1 MAMEELLLTL
11 LTVASVLAALV
22 ALRFMVAVRRFKLE
36 QPENERN
43 WVNDNAK
50 LTRAHFDG
58 NTVRLENVRDFTWRT
73 TQDFDERWVER
84 EVRLDQVSKIWL
96 ILEYFEPDKPQIA
109 HTFLSFEFED
119 GQRLACSIEVRRE
132 QGERF
137 HPLKGLGRSF
147 ELMYVWA
154 TEADAIGVRARCRTR
169 SITHLL
175 EGRVLREESK
185 PALFESYL
193 KRTNALAEKPE
204 WYNTITNTCTT
215 NLVQHINDIYP
226 GRVPMGLAW
235 LLPGLSPEMM
245 EKERLIH
252 IEEDLPTTMD
262 RSRIDERALAWDGEC
277 DFGDWVRGA

>member
-1 MAMEELLLTL
+1 MFVLLAIGATL
-11 LTVASVLAALV
+11 AVLFV
-22 ALRFMVAVRRFKLE
+22 LRLMIAVRRFKLE
-36 QPENERN
+36 QPMNERN
-43 WVNDNAK
+43 WVNDNAQ
-50 LTRAHFDG
+50 LTRVAIDG
-58 NTVRLENVRDFTWRT
+58 NTAHLTNVRDFHWRT
-73 TQDFDERWVER
+73 TSDYDERWVER
-84 EVRLDQVSKIWL
+84 TVRIDQVSKIWL

-137 HPLKGLGRSF
+137 HPLKGLGRNF

-175 EGRVLREESK
+175 EGNVLREESK
-185 PALFESYL
+185 PALFRSYL
-193 KRTNALAEKPE
+193 NRTNALAEKPE

-245 EKERLIH
+245 ERENLIH
-252 IEEDLPTTMD
+252 IEEDLTTTMQ
-262 RSRIDERALAWDGEC
+262 RSRIDERALSWDEES
-277 DFGDWVRGA
+277 DFGDWVRSA

>member
-1 MAMEELLLTL
+1 MEDILLVLLFGAGAFVLLL
-11 LTVASVLAALV
+11 VLRLV
-22 ALRFMVAVRRFKLE
+22 IAVRRFKLE

-43 WVNDNAK
+43 WVNDNAE

-58 NTVRLENVRDFTWRT
+58 NTVRLENVRDFSWRT
-73 TQDFDERWVER
+73 TQDYDERWVER
-84 EVRLDQVSKIWL
+84 TVRLDLVSRVWL

-137 HPLKGLGRSF
+137 HPLKGLARQF

-154 TEADAIGVRARCRTR
+154 TEADAIGVRARCRKR
-169 SITHLL
+169 SVTHLL
-175 EGRVLREESK
+175 EGRFLKEESK
-185 PALFESYL
+185 PALLESYL
-193 KRTNALAEKPE
+193 KRTNALAERPE

-215 NLVQHINDIYP
+215 NLVQHVNDIYP

-245 EKERLIH
+245 ERERLIH
-252 IEEDLPTTMD
+252 IDEDLTTTME
-262 RSRIDERALAWDGEC
+262 RSRIDERALAWDGTG
-277 DFGDWVRGA
+277 DFGDWVRSA

>member
-1 MAMEELLLTL
+1 MF
-11 LTVASVLAALV
+11 VVLAIV
-22 ALRFMVAVRRFKLE
+22 ATLAVLFVLRLMIAVRRFKLE
-36 QPENERN
+36 QPMNERN
-43 WVNDNAK
+43 WVNDNAQ
-50 LTRAHFDG
+50 LTRVTIDG
-58 NTVRLENVRDFTWRT
+58 NTAHLVNVRDFHWRT
-73 TQDFDERWVER
+73 TAEYDERWVER
-84 EVRLDQVSKIWL
+84 TVRIDQVSKIWL

-137 HPLKGLGRSF
+137 HPLKGLGRNF

-175 EGRVLREESK
+175 EGNVLREESK
-185 PALFESYL
+185 PALFRSYL
-193 KRTNALAEKPE
+193 NRTNALAEKPE

-245 EKERLIH
+245 EREKLIH
-252 IEEDLPTTMD
+252 IEEDLATTME
-262 RSRIDERALAWDGEC
+262 RSRIDERALAWDGEG
-277 DFGDWVRGA
+277 DFGDWVRSP

>member
-1 MAMEELLLTL
+1 MEHLLFVFFGSMA
-11 LTVASVLAALV
+11 TVAVLFV
-22 ALRFMVAVRRFKLE
+22 LRLMIAVRRFKLE
-36 QPENERN
+36 QPMNERN
-43 WVNDNAK
+43 WVNDNAQ
-50 LTRAHFDG
+50 LTRVNIEG
-58 NTVRLENVRDFTWRT
+58 NTAHLVNVRDFRWRT
-73 TQDFDERWVER
+73 TSDYDERWVER
-84 EVRLDQVSKIWL
+84 TVRIDQVSKIWL
-96 ILEYFEPDKPQIA
+96 ILEYFEPEKPQIA

-137 HPLKGLGRSF
+137 HPLKGLGRNF

-154 TEADAIGVRARCRTR
+154 TEADAIGVRTRCRTR

-175 EGRVLREESK
+175 EGNVLRDESK
-185 PALFESYL
+185 PALFRSYL
-193 KRTNALAEKPE
+193 NRTNALAEKPE

-245 EKERLIH
+245 EREKLIR
-252 IEEDLPTTMD
+252 IEEDLATTME
-262 RSRIDERALAWDGEC
+262 RSRIDERALSWDQEN
-277 DFGDWVRGA
+277 DFGDWVRSL

>member
-1 MAMEELLLTL
+1 MEHLLFVFFGSMA
-11 LTVASVLAALV
+11 TVAVLFV
-22 ALRFMVAVRRFKLE
+22 LRLMIAVRRFKLE
-36 QPENERN
+36 QPMNERN
-43 WVNDNAK
+43 WVNDNAQ
-50 LTRAHFDG
+50 LTRVNIEG
-58 NTVRLENVRDFTWRT
+58 NTAHLVNVRDFRWRT
-73 TQDFDERWVER
+73 TSDYDERWVER
-84 EVRLDQVSKIWL
+84 TVRIDQVSKIWL

-137 HPLKGLGRSF
+137 HPLKGLGRNF

-154 TEADAIGVRARCRTR
+154 TEADAIGVRTRCRTR

-175 EGRVLREESK
+175 EGNVLREESK
-185 PALFESYL
+185 PALFRSYL
-193 KRTNALAEKPE
+193 NRTNALAEKPE

-245 EKERLIH
+245 EREKLIR
-252 IEEDLPTTMD
+252 IEEDLATTME
-262 RSRIDERALAWDGEC
+262 RSRIDERALSWDQKN
-277 DFGDWVRGA
+277 DFGDWVRSL

>member
-1 MAMEELLLTL
+1 MFVLLAIGATL
-11 LTVASVLAALV
+11 AVLFV
-22 ALRFMVAVRRFKLE
+22 LRLMIAVRRFKLE
-36 QPENERN
+36 QPMNERN
-43 WVNDNAK
+43 WVNDNAQ
-50 LTRAHFDG
+50 LTRVAIDG
-58 NTVRLENVRDFTWRT
+58 NTAHLTNVRDFHWRT
-73 TQDFDERWVER
+73 TSNYDERWVER
-84 EVRLDQVSKIWL
+84 TVRIDQVSKIWL

-137 HPLKGLGRSF
+137 HPLKGLGRNF

-175 EGRVLREESK
+175 EGNVLREESK
-185 PALFESYL
+185 PALFRSYL
-193 KRTNALAEKPE
+193 NRTNALAEKPE

-245 EKERLIH
+245 ERENLIH
-252 IEEDLPTTMD
+252 IEEDLTTTMQ
-262 RSRIDERALAWDGEC
+262 RSRIDERALSWDEES
-277 DFGDWVRGA
+277 DFGDWVRSA

>member
-1 MAMEELLLTL
+1 MA
-11 LTVASVLAALV
+11 TVAVLFV
-22 ALRFMVAVRRFKLE
+22 LRLMIAVRRFKLE
-36 QPENERN
+36 QPMNERN
-43 WVNDNAK
+43 WVNDNAQ
-50 LTRAHFDG
+50 LTRVNIEG
-58 NTVRLENVRDFTWRT
+58 NTAHLVNVRDFRWRT
-73 TQDFDERWVER
+73 TSDYDERWVER
-84 EVRLDQVSKIWL
+84 TVRIDQVSKIWL

-137 HPLKGLGRSF
+137 HPLKGLGRNF

-154 TEADAIGVRARCRTR
+154 TEADAIGVRTRCRTR

-175 EGRVLREESK
+175 EGNVLREESK
-185 PALFESYL
+185 PALFRSYL
-193 KRTNALAEKPE
+193 NRTNALAEKPE

-245 EKERLIH
+245 EREKLIR
-252 IEEDLPTTMD
+252 IEEDLATTME
-262 RSRIDERALAWDGEC
+262 RSRIDERALSWDQKN
-277 DFGDWVRGA
+277 DFGDWVRSL

>member
-1 MAMEELLLTL
+1 MFVLLAIGATL
-11 LTVASVLAALV
+11 AVLFV
-22 ALRFMVAVRRFKLE
+22 LRLMISVRRFKLE
-36 QPENERN
+36 QPMNERN
-43 WVNDNAK
+43 WVNDNAQ
-50 LTRAHFDG
+50 LTRVTIEGDTAHL
-58 NTVRLENVRDFTWRT
+58 VNVRDFHWRT
-73 TQDFDERWVER
+73 TTEYDERWVER
-84 EVRLDQVSKIWL
+84 TVRIDQVSKIWL

-137 HPLKGLGRSF
+137 HPLKGLGRNF

-175 EGRVLREESK
+175 EGNVLREESK
-185 PALFESYL
+185 PALFRSYL
-193 KRTNALAEKPE
+193 NRTNALAEKPE

-245 EKERLIH
+245 EREKLIH
-252 IEEDLPTTMD
+252 IEEDLATTME
-262 RSRIDERALAWDGEC
+262 RSRIDERALAWDGEG
-277 DFGDWVRGA
+277 DFGDWVRSP

>member
-1 MAMEELLLTL
+1 
-11 LTVASVLAALV
+11 
-22 ALRFMVAVRRFKLE
+22 
-36 QPENERN
+36 
-43 WVNDNAK
+43 
-50 LTRAHFDG
+50 
-58 NTVRLENVRDFTWRT
+58 
-73 TQDFDERWVER
+73 
-84 EVRLDQVSKIWL
+84 
-96 ILEYFEPDKPQIA
+96 
-109 HTFLSFEFED
+109 
-119 GQRLACSIEVRRE
+119 
-132 QGERF
+132 
-137 HPLKGLGRSF
+137 GLGRSF

>member
-1 MAMEELLLTL
+1 MIVLLAIGATL
-11 LTVASVLAALV
+11 AVLFV
-22 ALRFMVAVRRFKLE
+22 LRLMIAVRRFKLE
-36 QPENERN
+36 QPMNERN
-43 WVNDNAK
+43 WVNDNAQ
-50 LTRAHFDG
+50 LTRVTIEGDTAHL
-58 NTVRLENVRDFTWRT
+58 VNVRDFHWRT
-73 TQDFDERWVER
+73 TTEYDERWVER
-84 EVRLDQVSKIWL
+84 TVRIDQVSKIWL

-137 HPLKGLGRSF
+137 HPLKGLGRNF

-175 EGRVLREESK
+175 EGNVLREESK
-185 PALFESYL
+185 PALFRSYIN
-193 KRTNALAEKPE
+193 RTNALAEKPE

-245 EKERLIH
+245 EREKLIH
-252 IEEDLPTTMD
+252 IEEDLATTME
-262 RSRIDERALAWDGEC
+262 RSRIDERALAWDGEG
-277 DFGDWVRGA
+277 DFGDWVRSP

>member
-1 MAMEELLLTL
+1 MEHLLFVFFGSMA
-11 LTVASVLAALV
+11 TVAVLFV
-22 ALRFMVAVRRFKLE
+22 LRLMIAVRRFKLE
-36 QPENERN
+36 QPMNERN
-43 WVNDNAK
+43 WVNDNAQ
-50 LTRAHFDG
+50 LTRVNIEG
-58 NTVRLENVRDFTWRT
+58 NTAHLVNVRDFRWRT
-73 TQDFDERWVER
+73 TSDYDERWVER
-84 EVRLDQVSKIWL
+84 TVRIDQVSKIWL

-137 HPLKGLGRSF
+137 HPLKGMGRNF

-154 TEADAIGVRARCRTR
+154 TEADAIGVRTRCRTR

-175 EGRVLREESK
+175 EGNVLREESK
-185 PALFESYL
+185 PALFRSYL
-193 KRTNALAEKPE
+193 NRTNALAEKPE

-245 EKERLIH
+245 EREKLIR
-252 IEEDLPTTMD
+252 IEEDLATTME
-262 RSRIDERALAWDGEC
+262 RSRIDERALSWDQEN
-277 DFGDWVRGA
+277 DFGDWVRSL

>member
-1 MAMEELLLTL
+1 LVTL
-11 LTVASVLAALV
+11 AVLFVVRL
-22 ALRFMVAVRRFKLE
+22 MIAVRRFKLE

-58 NTVRLENVRDFTWRT
+58 NTVRLENIRDFTWRT

-175 EGRVLREESK
+175 EGNVLREESK

-193 KRTNALAEKPE
+193 KRTNALADKPE

>member
-1 MAMEELLLTL
+1 MEHLVFVLLAIGATL
-11 LTVASVLAALV
+11 AVLFV
-22 ALRFMVAVRRFKLE
+22 LRLMIAVRRFKLE
-36 QPENERN
+36 QPMNERN
-43 WVNDNAK
+43 WVNDNAQ
-50 LTRAHFDG
+50 LTRVAIDG
-58 NTVRLENVRDFTWRT
+58 NTAHLTNVRDFHWRT
-73 TQDFDERWVER
+73 TSNYDERWVER
-84 EVRLDQVSKIWL
+84 TVRIDQVSKIWL

-137 HPLKGLGRSF
+137 HPLKGLIKQF

-175 EGRVLREESK
+175 EGNVLREESK
-185 PALFESYL
+185 PALFRSYL
-193 KRTNALAEKPE
+193 NRTNALAEKPE

-245 EKERLIH
+245 ERENLIH
-252 IEEDLPTTMD
+252 IEEDLTTTMQ
-262 RSRIDERALAWDGEC
+262 RSRIDERALSWDEES
-277 DFGDWVRGA
+277 DFGDWVRSA

>member
-1 MAMEELLLTL
+1 MEHLTYAF
-11 LTVASVLAALV
+11 VAIAVTLVVLFV
-22 ALRFMVAVRRFKLE
+22 LRLMIAVRRFKLE

-50 LTRAHFDG
+50 LTRAQFDG
-58 NTVRLENVRDFTWRT
+58 NVVRLENVRDFTWRS

-84 EVRLDQVSKIWL
+84 EVRLDQVSKVWL

-245 EKERLIH
+245 ERERLIH

-262 RSRIDERALAWDGEC
+262 RSRIDERALDWDGEC
-277 DFGDWVRGA
+277 DFGDWVRSA

>member
-1 MAMEELLLTL
+1 M
-11 LTVASVLAALV
+11 
-22 ALRFMVAVRRFKLE
+22 
-36 QPENERN
+36 NERN
-43 WVNDNAK
+43 WVNDNAQ
-50 LTRAHFDG
+50 LTRVAIDG
-58 NTVRLENVRDFTWRT
+58 NTAHLTNVRDFHWRT
-73 TQDFDERWVER
+73 TSNYDERWVER
-84 EVRLDQVSKIWL
+84 TVRIDQVSKIWL

-137 HPLKGLGRSF
+137 HPLKGLGRNF

-175 EGRVLREESK
+175 EGNVLREESK
-185 PALFESYL
+185 PALFRSYL
-193 KRTNALAEKPE
+193 NRTNALAEKPE

-245 EKERLIH
+245 ERENLIH
-252 IEEDLPTTMD
+252 IEEDLTTTMQ
-262 RSRIDERALAWDGEC
+262 RSRIDERALSWDEES
-277 DFGDWVRGA
+277 DFGDWVRSA

>member
-1 MAMEELLLTL
+1 MEELLLTL
-11 LTVASVLAALV
+11 LTVASVLVALV

-58 NTVRLENVRDFTWRT
+58 NVVRLENVRDFTWRT

-132 QGERF
+132 
-137 HPLKGLGRSF
+137 
-147 ELMYVWA
+147 
-154 TEADAIGVRARCRTR
+154 
-169 SITHLL
+169 
-175 EGRVLREESK
+175 
-185 PALFESYL
+185 
-193 KRTNALAEKPE
+193 
-204 WYNTITNTCTT
+204 
-215 NLVQHINDIYP
+215 
-226 GRVPMGLAW
+226 
-235 LLPGLSPEMM
+235 
-245 EKERLIH
+245 
-252 IEEDLPTTMD
+252 
-262 RSRIDERALAWDGEC
+262 
-277 DFGDWVRGA
+277 

>member
-1 MAMEELLLTL
+1 MEHLTY
-11 LTVASVLAALV
+11 ALV
-22 ALRFMVAVRRFKLE
+22 AIAVTVVVLFVLRLMIAVRRFKLE

-58 NTVRLENVRDFTWRT
+58 NVVRLENVRDFTWRS

-84 EVRLDQVSKIWL
+84 EVRLDQVSKVWL

-193 KRTNALAEKPE
+193 NRTNALAEKPE

-245 EKERLIH
+245 ERERLIH

-262 RSRIDERALAWDGEC
+262 RSRIDERALDWDGES
-277 DFGDWVRGA
+277 DFGDWVRSA

>member
-1 MAMEELLLTL
+1 MEHLTYVFV
-11 LTVASVLAALV
+11 TALV
-22 ALRFMVAVRRFKLE
+22 TFVALFVLRLMIAVRRFKLE

-50 LTRAHFDG
+50 LTRAHFNG
-58 NTVRLENVRDFTWRT
+58 NVVRLENVRDFTWRT

-84 EVRLDQVSKIWL
+84 EVRLDQVSKVWL
-96 ILEYFEPDKPQIA
+96 ILEYFEPEKPQIA

-245 EKERLIH
+245 EREKLIH
-252 IEEDLPTTMD
+252 IEEDLATTME
-262 RSRIDERALAWDGEC
+262 RSRIDERALSWDEES
-277 DFGDWVRGA
+277 DFGEWVRSA

>member
-1 MAMEELLLTL
+1 MFVLLAIGATL
-11 LTVASVLAALV
+11 AVLFV
-22 ALRFMVAVRRFKLE
+22 LRLMIAVRRFKLE
-36 QPENERN
+36 QPMNERN
-43 WVNDNAK
+43 WVNDNAQ
-50 LTRAHFDG
+50 LTRVAIDG
-58 NTVRLENVRDFTWRT
+58 NTAHLTNVRDFHWRT
-73 TQDFDERWVER
+73 TSNYDERWVER
-84 EVRLDQVSKIWL
+84 TVRIDQVSKIWL

-137 HPLKGLGRSF
+137 HPLKGLGRNF

-175 EGRVLREESK
+175 EGNVLREESK
-185 PALFESYL
+185 PALFRSYL
-193 KRTNALAEKPE
+193 NRTNALAEKPE

-245 EKERLIH
+245 ERENLIH
-252 IEEDLPTTMD
+252 IEEDLTTTME
-262 RSRIDERALAWDGEC
+262 RSRIDERALSWDEES
-277 DFGDWVRGA
+277 DFGDWVRSA

>member
-1 MAMEELLLTL
+1 MEHLTY
-11 LTVASVLAALV
+11 ALV
-22 ALRFMVAVRRFKLE
+22 AIAVTVVVLFVLRLMIAVRRFKLE

-58 NTVRLENVRDFTWRT
+58 NVVRLENVRDFTWRS

-84 EVRLDQVSKIWL
+84 EVRLDQVSKVWL

-245 EKERLIH
+245 ERERLIH

-262 RSRIDERALAWDGEC
+262 RSRIDERALDWDGES
-277 DFGDWVRGA
+277 DFGDWVRSA

>member
-1 MAMEELLLTL
+1 MFVLLAIGATL
-11 LTVASVLAALV
+11 AVLFV
-22 ALRFMVAVRRFKLE
+22 LRLMIAVRRFKLE
-36 QPENERN
+36 QPMNERN
-43 WVNDNAK
+43 WVNDNAQ
-50 LTRAHFDG
+50 LTRVTIDG
-58 NTVRLENVRDFTWRT
+58 NTAHLVNVRDFHWRT
-73 TQDFDERWVER
+73 TTEYDERWVER
-84 EVRLDQVSKIWL
+84 TVRIDQVSKIWL

-137 HPLKGLGRSF
+137 HPLKGLGRNF

-175 EGRVLREESK
+175 EGNVLREESK
-185 PALFESYL
+185 PALFRSYL
-193 KRTNALAEKPE
+193 NRTNALAEKPE

-245 EKERLIH
+245 EREKLIH
-252 IEEDLPTTMD
+252 IEEDLATTME
-262 RSRIDERALAWDGEC
+262 RSRIDERALAWDGEG
-277 DFGDWVRGA
+277 DFGDWVRSP

>member
-1 MAMEELLLTL
+1 VEHLLFVFFGSMA
-11 LTVASVLAALV
+11 TVAVLFV
-22 ALRFMVAVRRFKLE
+22 LRLMIAVRRFKLE
-36 QPENERN
+36 QPMNERN
-43 WVNDNAK
+43 WVNDNAQ
-50 LTRAHFDG
+50 LTRVNIEG
-58 NTVRLENVRDFTWRT
+58 NTAHLVNVRDFRWRT
-73 TQDFDERWVER
+73 TSDYDERWVER
-84 EVRLDQVSKIWL
+84 TVRIDQVSKIWL

-137 HPLKGLGRSF
+137 HPLKGMGRNF

-154 TEADAIGVRARCRTR
+154 TEADAIGVRTRCRTR

-175 EGRVLREESK
+175 EGNVLREESK
-185 PALFESYL
+185 PALFRSYL
-193 KRTNALAEKPE
+193 NRTNALAEKPE

-245 EKERLIH
+245 EREKLIR
-252 IEEDLPTTMD
+252 IEEDLATTME
-262 RSRIDERALAWDGEC
+262 RSRIDERALSWDQEN
-277 DFGDWVRGA
+277 DFGDWVRSL

>member
-1 MAMEELLLTL
+1 VEHLLFVFFGSMA
-11 LTVASVLAALV
+11 TVAVLFV
-22 ALRFMVAVRRFKLE
+22 LRLMIAVRRFKLE
-36 QPENERN
+36 QPMNERN
-43 WVNDNAK
+43 WVNDNAQ
-50 LTRAHFDG
+50 LTRVNIEG
-58 NTVRLENVRDFTWRT
+58 NTAHLVNVRDFRWRT
-73 TQDFDERWVER
+73 TSDYDERWVER
-84 EVRLDQVSKIWL
+84 TVRIDQVSKIWL
-96 ILEYFEPDKPQIA
+96 ILEYFEPEKPQIA

-137 HPLKGLGRSF
+137 HPLKGLGRNF

-154 TEADAIGVRARCRTR
+154 TEADAIGVRTRCRTR

-175 EGRVLREESK
+175 EGNVLRDESK
-185 PALFESYL
+185 PALFRSYL
-193 KRTNALAEKPE
+193 NRTNALAEKPE

-245 EKERLIH
+245 EREKLIR
-252 IEEDLPTTMD
+252 IEEDLATTME
-262 RSRIDERALAWDGEC
+262 RSRIDERALSWDQEN
-277 DFGDWVRGA
+277 DFGDWVRSL

>member
-1 MAMEELLLTL
+1 MFVLLAIGATL
-11 LTVASVLAALV
+11 AVLFV
-22 ALRFMVAVRRFKLE
+22 LRLMIAVRRFKLE
-36 QPENERN
+36 QPMNERN
-43 WVNDNAK
+43 WVNDNAQ
-50 LTRAHFDG
+50 LTRVAIDG
-58 NTVRLENVRDFTWRT
+58 NTAHLTNVRDFHWRST
-73 TQDFDERWVER
+73 SDYDERWVER
-84 EVRLDQVSKIWL
+84 TVRIDQVSKIWL

-137 HPLKGLGRSF
+137 HPLKGLGRNF

-175 EGRVLREESK
+175 EGNVLREESK
-185 PALFESYL
+185 PALFRSYL
-193 KRTNALAEKPE
+193 NRTNALAEKPE

-245 EKERLIH
+245 ERENLIH
-252 IEEDLPTTMD
+252 IEEDLTTTMQ
-262 RSRIDERALAWDGEC
+262 RSRIDERALSWDEES
-277 DFGDWVRGA
+277 DFGDWVRSA

>member
-1 MAMEELLLTL
+1 MGHLVFVLLAIGATL
-11 LTVASVLAALV
+11 AVLFV
-22 ALRFMVAVRRFKLE
+22 LRLMIAVRRFKLE
-36 QPENERN
+36 QPMNERN
-43 WVNDNAK
+43 WVNDNAQ
-50 LTRAHFDG
+50 LTRVAIDG
-58 NTVRLENVRDFTWRT
+58 NTAHLVNVRDFHWRT
-73 TQDFDERWVER
+73 TTEYDERWVER
-84 EVRLDQVSKIWL
+84 TVRIDQVSKIWL

-137 HPLKGLGRSF
+137 HPLKGLGRNF

-175 EGRVLREESK
+175 EGNVLREESK
-185 PALFESYL
+185 PALFRSYL
-193 KRTNALAEKPE
+193 NRTNALAEKPE

-245 EKERLIH
+245 EREKLIH
-252 IEEDLPTTMD
+252 IEEDLATTME
-262 RSRIDERALAWDGEC
+262 RSRIDERALAWDGEG
-277 DFGDWVRGA
+277 DFGDWVRSP

>member
-1 MAMEELLLTL
+1 VEHLLFVFFGSMA
-11 LTVASVLAALV
+11 TVAVLFV
-22 ALRFMVAVRRFKLE
+22 LRLMIAVRRFKLE
-36 QPENERN
+36 QPMNERN
-43 WVNDNAK
+43 WVNDNAQ
-50 LTRAHFDG
+50 LTRVNIEG
-58 NTVRLENVRDFTWRT
+58 NTAHLVNVRDFRWRT
-73 TQDFDERWVER
+73 TSDYDERWVER
-84 EVRLDQVSKIWL
+84 TVRIDQVSKIWL

-137 HPLKGLGRSF
+137 HPLKGLGRNF

-154 TEADAIGVRARCRTR
+154 TEADAIGVRTRCRTR

-175 EGRVLREESK
+175 EGNVLRDESK
-185 PALFESYL
+185 PALFRSYL
-193 KRTNALAEKPE
+193 NRTNALAEKPE

-245 EKERLIH
+245 EREKLIR
-252 IEEDLPTTMD
+252 IEEDLATTME
-262 RSRIDERALAWDGEC
+262 RSRIDERALSWDQEN
-277 DFGDWVRGA
+277 DFGDWVRSL

>member
-1 MAMEELLLTL
+1 MEHLTYVFV
-11 LTVASVLAALV
+11 TALV
-22 ALRFMVAVRRFKLE
+22 TFVALFVLRLMIAVRRFKLE

-50 LTRAHFDG
+50 LTRAHFNG
-58 NTVRLENVRDFTWRT
+58 NVVRLENVRDFTWRT

-84 EVRLDQVSKIWL
+84 EVRLDQVSKVWL
-96 ILEYFEPDKPQIA
+96 ILEYFEPEKPQIA

-245 EKERLIH
+245 ERERLIH
-252 IEEDLPTTMD
+252 IEEDLTTTMD
-262 RSRIDERALAWDGEC
+262 RSRIDERALEWDGEC
-277 DFGDWVRGA
+277 DFGDWVRST

>member
-1 MAMEELLLTL
+1 MVVLLAIGATL
-11 LTVASVLAALV
+11 AVLFV
-22 ALRFMVAVRRFKLE
+22 LRLMIAVRRFKLE
-36 QPENERN
+36 QPMNERN
-43 WVNDNAK
+43 WVNDNAQ
-50 LTRAHFDG
+50 LTRVAIDG
-58 NTVRLENVRDFTWRT
+58 NTAHLTNVRDFHWRT
-73 TQDFDERWVER
+73 TSDYDERWVER
-84 EVRLDQVSKIWL
+84 TVRIDQVSKIWL

-137 HPLKGLGRSF
+137 HPLKGLGRNF

-175 EGRVLREESK
+175 EGNVLREESK
-185 PALFESYL
+185 PALFRSYL
-193 KRTNALAEKPE
+193 NRTNALAEKPE

-245 EKERLIH
+245 ERENLIH
-252 IEEDLPTTMD
+252 IEENLTTTME
-262 RSRIDERALAWDGEC
+262 RSRIDERALSWDEES
-277 DFGDWVRGA
+277 DFGDWVRSA

>member
-1 MAMEELLLTL
+1 MEHLLFVFFGSMATI
-11 LTVASVLAALV
+11 AVLFV
-22 ALRFMVAVRRFKLE
+22 LRLMIAVRRFKLE
-36 QPENERN
+36 QPMNERN
-43 WVNDNAK
+43 WVNDNAQ
-50 LTRAHFDG
+50 LTRVNIEG
-58 NTVRLENVRDFTWRT
+58 NTAHLVNVRDFRWRT
-73 TQDFDERWVER
+73 TSDYDERWVER
-84 EVRLDQVSKIWL
+84 TVRIDQVSKIWL

-137 HPLKGLGRSF
+137 HPLKGLGRNF

-154 TEADAIGVRARCRTR
+154 TEADAIGVRTRCRTR

-175 EGRVLREESK
+175 EGNVLRDESK
-185 PALFESYL
+185 PALFRSYL
-193 KRTNALAEKPE
+193 NRTNALAEKPE

-245 EKERLIH
+245 EREKLIR
-252 IEEDLPTTMD
+252 IEEDLATTME
-262 RSRIDERALAWDGEC
+262 RSRIDERALSWDQEN
-277 DFGDWVRGA
+277 DFGDWVRSL

>member
-1 MAMEELLLTL
+1 MEHLTYVFV
-11 LTVASVLAALV
+11 TALV
-22 ALRFMVAVRRFKLE
+22 TFVALFVLRLMIAVRRFKLE

-43 WVNDNAK
+43 WVNDNAR
-50 LTRAHFDG
+50 LTRAHFNG
-58 NTVRLENVRDFTWRT
+58 NVVRLENVRDFTWRT

-84 EVRLDQVSKIWL
+84 EVRLDQVSKVWL
-96 ILEYFEPDKPQIA
+96 ILEYFEPEKPQIA

-245 EKERLIH
+245 ERERLIH
-252 IEEDLPTTMD
+252 IEEDLTTTMD
-262 RSRIDERALAWDGEC
+262 RSRIDERALEWDGEC
-277 DFGDWVRGA
+277 DFGDWVRSA

>member
-1 MAMEELLLTL
+1 VEHLTY
-11 LTVASVLAALV
+11 ALV
-22 ALRFMVAVRRFKLE
+22 AIAVTVVVLFVLRLMIAVRRFKLE

-58 NTVRLENVRDFTWRT
+58 NVVRLENVRDFTWRS

-84 EVRLDQVSKIWL
+84 EVRLDQVSKVWL

-193 KRTNALAEKPE
+193 NRTNALAEKPE

-245 EKERLIH
+245 ERERLIH

-262 RSRIDERALAWDGEC
+262 RSRIDERALDWDGES
-277 DFGDWVRGA
+277 DFGDWVRSA